1 MNVSMIYPQ
10 IISSFY
16 SLMIMVSFFSKK
28 KFKTMENSLFGTMIV
43 GNFIG
48 LLLDI
53 VAYVLAYY
61 TGVGYLTTL
70 ICKFIQLYLILWIMT
85 MTIYIYVISNG
96 ISYDDEAKKNIKW
109 KKYKDFKRMMICFE
123 LLLCFICSLLPMQVV
138 IKGHMAYSSGLSN
151 NMIYGLSG
159 ILMIVWIIILFSNMK
174 VIKDKKFYPIY
185 AYIILGALTAFIQY
199 LYPEIIIITPVETFI
214 TILMYF
220 TIENPDI
227 KMLSEVTAAKDAA
240 DKANR
245 AKSDFLSSMS
255 HEIRTPLNAIVGFSE
270 CIKNADSLE
279 EAKENAADIV
289 TASESLL
296 EIVNGILDI
305 SKIESGKLELVQS
318 DYDIY
323 KILDEV
329 VKLIKARLGDKPLN
343 FEVNIAE
350 DIPHVLYGDHFN
362 IKKILINFLTNA
374 VKYTDE
380 GYVKFDV
387 KCVIVN
393 NNVCR
398 LIMSVKDSGRG
409 IKKENIDKLF
419 TKFQRLDEDKNT
431 TIEGTGLGLAITKQL
446 VEMMH
451 GKIVVNSI
459 YGEGSEFTV
468 AIDQRISNHKLETQ
482 EDISDDVI
490 DLTGRKIL
498 VVDDNKLNLKV
509 AVKLLQ
515 PYKCVVETCESGFGC
530 IDKITSGNKYDIILL
545 DDMMPKMR
553 GSETLTRLKA
563 DPKFNIPVV
572 ALTAN
577 AIQGMR
583 EQYMLLGFDDYL
595 AKPID
600 KKELNRIL
608 NKYVLKNALVEGND
622 KPTKTVEEKPTIS
635 ESPMEENINFQD
647 YTGKKILI
655 VDDNKL
661 NVKVATKIMNPY
673 HFEIDSAYSGLECL
687 NKVKNTKY
695 DIIFMDYMMPNM
707 DGIETFRQLHE
718 DPSFKTPVIS
728 LTADAVVGAKD
739 KFINA
744 GFNGYVS
751 KPIDKKMLDDAINKA
766 LKDK

>member
-1 MNVSMIYPQ
+1 MGTGIFFPLCALPFSVIIVLLYFIKGHIRSKETLIFGTLIVSNMIGLVIELLCTYASHIYYINQPLSVF
-10 IISSFY
+10 ILKSYLFYLIFWISTITYYVY
-16 SLMIMVSFFSKK
+16 SVQKKENDIKK
-28 KFKTMENSLFGTMIV
+28 KRINIFSIYYLFVGIILAVLPIKAVISQDFSQRYTSGLAVTFTYVISAIAICMMIIMLLTNLKRLKEKKFIPIIFFLIFGGLVSLVQMI
-43 GNFIG
+43 NPSI
-48 LLLDI
+48 LLM
-53 VAYVLAYY
+53 
-61 TGVGYLTTL
+61 TYLETL
-70 ICKFIQLYLILWIMT
+70 IC
-85 MTIYIYVISNG
+85 VI
-96 ISYDDEAKKNIKW
+96 
-109 KKYKDFKRMMICFE
+109 
-123 LLLCFICSLLPMQVV
+123 
-138 IKGHMAYSSGLSN
+138 
-151 NMIYGLSG
+151 
-159 ILMIVWIIILFSNMK
+159 
-174 VIKDKKFYPIY
+174 
-185 AYIILGALTAFIQY
+185 
-199 LYPEIIIITPVETFI
+199 
-214 TILMYF
+214 MYF

-482 EDISDDVI
+482 EDVSDDVI

-530 IDKITSGNKYDIILL
+530 IDKITSGNKYDIILF

-622 KPTKTVEEKPTIS
+622 KPTKTMEEKPTIS

-766 LKDK
+766 LKDR

>member
-1 MNVSMIYPQ
+1 MGTGIFFPLCALPFSVIIVLLYFIKGHIRSKETLIFGTLIVSNMIGLVIELLCTYASHIYYINQPLSVF
-10 IISSFY
+10 ILKSYLFYLIFWISTITYYVY
-16 SLMIMVSFFSKK
+16 SVQKKENDIKK
-28 KFKTMENSLFGTMIV
+28 KRINIFSIYYLFVGIILAVLPIKAVISQDFSQRYTSGLAVTFTYVISAIAICMMIIMLLTNLKRLKEKKFIPIIFFLIFGGLVSLVQMI
-43 GNFIG
+43 NPSI
-48 LLLDI
+48 LLM
-53 VAYVLAYY
+53 
-61 TGVGYLTTL
+61 TYLETL
-70 ICKFIQLYLILWIMT
+70 IC
-85 MTIYIYVISNG
+85 VI
-96 ISYDDEAKKNIKW
+96 
-109 KKYKDFKRMMICFE
+109 
-123 LLLCFICSLLPMQVV
+123 
-138 IKGHMAYSSGLSN
+138 
-151 NMIYGLSG
+151 
-159 ILMIVWIIILFSNMK
+159 
-174 VIKDKKFYPIY
+174 
-185 AYIILGALTAFIQY
+185 
-199 LYPEIIIITPVETFI
+199 
-214 TILMYF
+214 MYF

-482 EDISDDVI
+482 EDVSDDVI

-545 DDMMPKMR
+545 DDMMPKMC

-622 KPTKTVEEKPTIS
+622 KSTKTVEEKPTIS

-707 DGIETFRQLHE
+707 DGIETFKQLHE

-766 LKDK
+766 LKD

>member
-1 MNVSMIYPQ
+1 MGTGIFFPLCALPFSVIIVLLYFIKGHIRSKETLIFGTLIVSNMIGLVIELLCTYASHIYYINQPLSVF
-10 IISSFY
+10 ILKSYLFYLIFWISTITYYVY
-16 SLMIMVSFFSKK
+16 SVQKKENDIKK
-28 KFKTMENSLFGTMIV
+28 KRINIFSIYYLFVGIILAVLPIKAVISQDFSQRYTSGLAVTFTYVISAIAICMMIIMLLTNLKRLKEKKFIPIIFFLIFGGLVSLVQMI
-43 GNFIG
+43 NPSI
-48 LLLDI
+48 LLM
-53 VAYVLAYY
+53 
-61 TGVGYLTTL
+61 TYLETL
-70 ICKFIQLYLILWIMT
+70 IC
-85 MTIYIYVISNG
+85 VI
-96 ISYDDEAKKNIKW
+96 
-109 KKYKDFKRMMICFE
+109 
-123 LLLCFICSLLPMQVV
+123 
-138 IKGHMAYSSGLSN
+138 
-151 NMIYGLSG
+151 
-159 ILMIVWIIILFSNMK
+159 
-174 VIKDKKFYPIY
+174 
-185 AYIILGALTAFIQY
+185 
-199 LYPEIIIITPVETFI
+199 
-214 TILMYF
+214 MYF

-343 FEVNIAE
+343 FEVNIAP

-482 EDISDDVI
+482 EDVSDDVI

-622 KPTKTVEEKPTIS
+622 KSTKTVEEKPTIS

-707 DGIETFRQLHE
+707 DGIETFKQLHE

-766 LKDK
+766 LKD

>member
-1 MNVSMIYPQ
+1 MGTGIFFPLCALPFSVIIVLLYFIKGHIRSKETLIFGTLIVSNMIGL
-10 IISSFY
+10 IIELLCTYASRIYYINQSLSVFILKSYLFY
-16 SLMIMVSFFSKK
+16 LIFWISTITYYVYSVQKKENDIKK
-28 KFKTMENSLFGTMIV
+28 KRINLFSVYYLVVGIILAVLPIKAVISQDFSQRYTSGLAVTFTYAISAIAICMMIIMLLTNLKRLKEKKFIPIIFFLIFGGLVSLVQMI
-43 GNFIG
+43 NPSI
-48 LLLDI
+48 LLM
-53 VAYVLAYY
+53 
-61 TGVGYLTTL
+61 TYLETL
-70 ICKFIQLYLILWIMT
+70 IC
-85 MTIYIYVISNG
+85 VI
-96 ISYDDEAKKNIKW
+96 
-109 KKYKDFKRMMICFE
+109 
-123 LLLCFICSLLPMQVV
+123 
-138 IKGHMAYSSGLSN
+138 
-151 NMIYGLSG
+151 
-159 ILMIVWIIILFSNMK
+159 
-174 VIKDKKFYPIY
+174 
-185 AYIILGALTAFIQY
+185 
-199 LYPEIIIITPVETFI
+199 
-214 TILMYF
+214 MYF

-343 FEVNIAE
+343 FEVNIAP

-482 EDISDDVI
+482 EDVSDDVI

-622 KPTKTVEEKPTIS
+622 KPTKIVEEKPTIS

>member
-1 MNVSMIYPQ
+1 MGTGIFFPLCALPFSVIIVLLYFIKGHIRSKETLIFGTLIVSNMIGLVIELLCTYASHIYYINQPLSVF
-10 IISSFY
+10 ILKSYLFYLIFWISTITYYVY
-16 SLMIMVSFFSKK
+16 SVQKKENDIKK
-28 KFKTMENSLFGTMIV
+28 KRINIFSIYYLFVGIILAVLPIKAVISQDFSQRYTSGLAVTFTYVISAIAICMMIIMLLTNLKRLKEKKFIPIIFFLIFGGLVSLVQMI
-43 GNFIG
+43 NPSI
-48 LLLDI
+48 LLM
-53 VAYVLAYY
+53 
-61 TGVGYLTTL
+61 TYLETL
-70 ICKFIQLYLILWIMT
+70 IC
-85 MTIYIYVISNG
+85 VI
-96 ISYDDEAKKNIKW
+96 
-109 KKYKDFKRMMICFE
+109 
-123 LLLCFICSLLPMQVV
+123 
-138 IKGHMAYSSGLSN
+138 
-151 NMIYGLSG
+151 
-159 ILMIVWIIILFSNMK
+159 
-174 VIKDKKFYPIY
+174 
-185 AYIILGALTAFIQY
+185 
-199 LYPEIIIITPVETFI
+199 
-214 TILMYF
+214 MYF

-482 EDISDDVI
+482 EDVSDDVI

-622 KPTKTVEEKPTIS
+622 KSTKTVEEKPTIS

-707 DGIETFRQLHE
+707 DGIETFKQLHE

-766 LKDK
+766 LKD

>member
-1 MNVSMIYPQ
+1 MIYGCCFS
-10 IISSFY
+10 IICLVFITMFSVIY
-16 SLMIMVSFFSKK
+16 FSKK
-28 KFKTMENSLFGTMIV
+28 RINSLENKIYSLLLITNMIGLILDITGFVCFKTLGV
-43 GNFIG
+43 GNDISVIVSKIYLIYYFSWTYFIMIYFFVVSFKNKKISDAKKKKYTELFTTIY
-48 LLLDI
+48 LLMCVVTILLPFE
-53 VAYVLAYY
+53 VKFTSEAAYSYGMAVNVVYFASFICILLMIIFMICNKTNLKNKAYY
-61 TGVGYLTTL
+61 P
-70 ICKFIQLYLILWIMT
+70 FFAFM
-85 MTIYIYVISNG
+85 
-96 ISYDDEAKKNIKW
+96 
-109 KKYKDFKRMMICFE
+109 
-123 LLLCFICSLLPMQVV
+123 
-138 IKGHMAYSSGLSN
+138 
-151 NMIYGLSG
+151 
-159 ILMIVWIIILFSNMK
+159 
-174 VIKDKKFYPIY
+174 
-185 AYIILGALTAFIQY
+185 ILGGIALYIQKC
-199 LYPEIIIITPVETFI
+199 YPDVMLLISCQSIVTS
-214 TILMYF
+214 LMYF

-227 KMLSEVTAAKDAA
+227 KMLNQVTAAKDAA

-398 LIMSVKDSGRG
+398 LIMSVKDCGRG
-409 IKKENIDKLF
+409 ITKKNIDKLF

-482 EDISDDVI
+482 EDVSDDVI
-490 DLTGRKIL
+490 DLSGRKIL

-563 DPKFNIPVV
+563 DSKFNIPVV

-766 LKDK
+766 LKDR

>member
-1 MNVSMIYPQ
+1 MGTGIFFPLCALPFSVIIVLLYFIKGHIRSKETLIFGTLIVSNMIGLVIELLCTYASHIYYINQPLSVF
-10 IISSFY
+10 ILKSYLFYLIFWISTITYYVY
-16 SLMIMVSFFSKK
+16 SVQKKENDIKK
-28 KFKTMENSLFGTMIV
+28 KRINIFSIYYLFVGIILAVLPIKAVISQDFSQRYTSGLAVTFTYVISAIAICMMIIMLLTNLKRLKEKKFIPIIFFLIFGGLVSLVQMI
-43 GNFIG
+43 NPSI
-48 LLLDI
+48 LLM
-53 VAYVLAYY
+53 
-61 TGVGYLTTL
+61 TYLETL
-70 ICKFIQLYLILWIMT
+70 IC
-85 MTIYIYVISNG
+85 VI
-96 ISYDDEAKKNIKW
+96 
-109 KKYKDFKRMMICFE
+109 
-123 LLLCFICSLLPMQVV
+123 
-138 IKGHMAYSSGLSN
+138 
-151 NMIYGLSG
+151 
-159 ILMIVWIIILFSNMK
+159 
-174 VIKDKKFYPIY
+174 
-185 AYIILGALTAFIQY
+185 
-199 LYPEIIIITPVETFI
+199 
-214 TILMYF
+214 MYF

-343 FEVNIAE
+343 FEVNIAP

-482 EDISDDVI
+482 EDVI

-622 KPTKTVEEKPTIS
+622 KSTKTVEEKPTIS

-707 DGIETFRQLHE
+707 DGIETFKQLHE

-766 LKDK
+766 LKD

>member
-1 MNVSMIYPQ
+1 MNFIYIIMIMLIYFSKKRVDNLDNKIYSTILVLNSVGVVVDILQFILIKNSAPTNVILFVNKLFLIYVITWTAVYNYYVISIRRNDEKIIRSNIVKLLLLTYVIFVVIVIALPVSYRLNDDGTMYSTGLAVKFAYGAVSYYILIMFVSMIINLTHDHKNSEKYKPVLSFLVLGS
-10 IISSFY
+10 IS
-16 SLMIMVSFFSKK
+16 
-28 KFKTMENSLFGTMIV
+28 
-43 GNFIG
+43 G
-48 LLLDI
+48 LL
-53 VAYVLAYY
+53 
-61 TGVGYLTTL
+61 
-70 ICKFIQLYLILWIMT
+70 Q
-85 MTIYIYVISNG
+85 
-96 ISYDDEAKKNIKW
+96 
-109 KKYKDFKRMMICFE
+109 MMNPI
-123 LLLCFICSLLPMQVV
+123 LLLTS
-138 IKGHMAYSSGLSN
+138 
-151 NMIYGLSG
+151 
-159 ILMIVWIIILFSNMK
+159 
-174 VIKDKKFYPIY
+174 
-185 AYIILGALTAFIQY
+185 
-199 LYPEIIIITPVETFI
+199 PVETFV
-214 TILMYF
+214 TILTYF
-220 TIENPDI
+220 FIENPDI
-227 KMLSEVTAAKDAA
+227 KMLNEVTAAKDAA

-343 FEVNIAE
+343 FEVNIAP

-419 TKFQRLDEDKNT
+419 TKFQRL
-431 TIEGTGLGLAITKQL
+431 
-446 VEMMH
+446 
-451 GKIVVNSI
+451 
-459 YGEGSEFTV
+459 
-468 AIDQRISNHKLETQ
+468 
-482 EDISDDVI
+482 
-490 DLTGRKIL
+490 
-498 VVDDNKLNLKV
+498 DDNKLNLKV

-595 AKPID
+595 AKPIE

-608 NKYVLKNALVEGND
+608 NKYVLKNALVEEND
-622 KPTKTVEEKPTIS
+622 KSTKTVEEKPTIS

-707 DGIETFRQLHE
+707 DGIETFKQLHE

-766 LKDK
+766 LKD

>member
-1 MNVSMIYPQ
+1 MGTGIFFPLCALPFSVIIVLLYFIKGHIRSKETLIFGTLIVSNMIGLVIELLCTYASHIYYINQPLSVF
-10 IISSFY
+10 ILKSYLFYLIFWISTITYYVY
-16 SLMIMVSFFSKK
+16 SVQKKENDIKK
-28 KFKTMENSLFGTMIV
+28 KRINIFSIYYLFVGIILAVLPIKAVISQDFSQRYTSGLAVTFTYVISAIAICMMIIMLLTNLKRLKEKKFIPIIFFLIFGGLVSLVQMI
-43 GNFIG
+43 NPSI
-48 LLLDI
+48 LLM
-53 VAYVLAYY
+53 
-61 TGVGYLTTL
+61 TYLETL
-70 ICKFIQLYLILWIMT
+70 IC
-85 MTIYIYVISNG
+85 VI
-96 ISYDDEAKKNIKW
+96 
-109 KKYKDFKRMMICFE
+109 
-123 LLLCFICSLLPMQVV
+123 
-138 IKGHMAYSSGLSN
+138 
-151 NMIYGLSG
+151 
-159 ILMIVWIIILFSNMK
+159 
-174 VIKDKKFYPIY
+174 
-185 AYIILGALTAFIQY
+185 
-199 LYPEIIIITPVETFI
+199 
-214 TILMYF
+214 MYF

-343 FEVNIAE
+343 FEVNIAP

-482 EDISDDVI
+482 EDVSDDVI

-622 KPTKTVEEKPTIS
+622 KSTKTVEEKPTIS

-707 DGIETFRQLHE
+707 DGIETFKQLHE

>member
-1 MNVSMIYPQ
+1 MNFIYIIMIMLIYFSKKRVDNLDNKIYSTILVLNSVGVVVDILQFILIKNSAPTNVILFVNKLFLIYVITWTAVYNYYVISIRRNDEKIIRSNIVKLLLLTYVIFVVIVIALPVSYRLNDDGTMYSTGLAVKFAYGAVSYYILIMFVSMIINLTHDHKNSEKYKPVLSFLVLGS
-10 IISSFY
+10 IS
-16 SLMIMVSFFSKK
+16 
-28 KFKTMENSLFGTMIV
+28 
-43 GNFIG
+43 G
-48 LLLDI
+48 LL
-53 VAYVLAYY
+53 
-61 TGVGYLTTL
+61 
-70 ICKFIQLYLILWIMT
+70 Q
-85 MTIYIYVISNG
+85 
-96 ISYDDEAKKNIKW
+96 
-109 KKYKDFKRMMICFE
+109 MMNPI
-123 LLLCFICSLLPMQVV
+123 LLLTS
-138 IKGHMAYSSGLSN
+138 
-151 NMIYGLSG
+151 
-159 ILMIVWIIILFSNMK
+159 
-174 VIKDKKFYPIY
+174 
-185 AYIILGALTAFIQY
+185 
-199 LYPEIIIITPVETFI
+199 PVETFV
-214 TILMYF
+214 TILTYF
-220 TIENPDI
+220 FIENPDI
-227 KMLSEVTAAKDAA
+227 KMLNEVTAAKDAA

-343 FEVNIAE
+343 FEVNIAP

-553 GSETLTRLKA
+553 GSET
-563 DPKFNIPVV
+563 
-572 ALTAN
+572 
-577 AIQGMR
+577 
-583 EQYMLLGFDDYL
+583 
-595 AKPID
+595 
-600 KKELNRIL
+600 
-608 NKYVLKNALVEGND
+608 
-622 KPTKTVEEKPTIS
+622 
-635 ESPMEENINFQD
+635 
-647 YTGKKILI
+647 
-655 VDDNKL
+655 
-661 NVKVATKIMNPY
+661 
-673 HFEIDSAYSGLECL
+673 
-687 NKVKNTKY
+687 
-695 DIIFMDYMMPNM
+695 
-707 DGIETFRQLHE
+707 FRQLHE

-766 LKDK
+766 LKDR

>member
-1 MNVSMIYPQ
+1 MGSTVFLN
-10 IISSFY
+10 ISG
-16 SLMIMVSFFSKK
+16 LMYTILISICFFSKDRVDSY
-28 KFKTMENSLFGTMIV
+28 ENKIYGNLIIVTIVELLFGLLSYISLIVPFSTFTNEVIGKLFLISMISWTTFFLSYIISIS
-43 GNFIG
+43 NN
-48 LLLDI
+48 LDDQI
-53 VAYVLAYY
+53 KH
-61 TGVGYLTTL
+61 
-70 ICKFIQLYLILWIMT
+70 KFVKLVVYFSVFFSVLILIFKLNFVKLNDGGLYST
-85 MTIYIYVISNG
+85 G
-96 ISYDDEAKKNIKW
+96 IPV
-109 KKYKDFKRMMICFE
+109 
-123 LLLCFICSLLPMQVV
+123 LLC
-138 IKGHMAYSSGLSN
+138 
-151 NMIYGLSG
+151 YGLSG
-159 ILMIVWIIILFSNMK
+159 IYIFLMLFSGWKNIKSKSKKYIPLWSFIIIGTLFM
-174 VIKDKKFYPIY
+174 VIQIMM
-185 AYIILGALTAFIQY
+185 
-199 LYPEIIIITPVETFI
+199 PELFLVVPAEVFI
-214 TILMYF
+214 TSIMYH

-227 KMLSEVTAAKDAA
+227 KMLNQVTAAKDAA

-305 SKIESGKLELVQS
+305 SKIESGKLELVQT

-393 NNVCR
+393 NDVCR

-451 GKIVVNSI
+451 GKIVVNSV

-468 AIDQRISNHKLETQ
+468 ALDQRISNKVLETQ
-482 EDISDDVI
+482 EEVSEEVI

-509 AVKLLQ
+509 ATKLLQ
-515 PYKCVVETCESGFGC
+515 PYKCVVETCESGFEC
-530 IDKITSGNKYDIILL
+530 LDKVTSGSNYDIILL
-545 DDMMPKMR
+545 DDTMPKMR

-563 DPKFNIPVV
+563 DPKFNIPVI

-583 EQYMLLGFDDYL
+583 EQYLLLGFDDYL
-595 AKPID
+595 AKPIE

-608 NKYVLKNALVEGND
+608 SKFVLKTALVEEND

-635 ESPMEENINFQD
+635 ESLIEETINYHD
-647 YTGKKILI
+647 YTGKRVLI

-661 NVKVATKIMNPY
+661 NVKVATKIMSPY
-673 HFEIDSAYSGLECL
+673 NFEIDSVYSGAECL
-687 NKVKNTKY
+687 DKVKTTKY

-707 DGIETFRQLHE
+707 DGIETFKRLHE
-718 DPSFKTPVIS
+718 DPLFSTPVIS

-739 KFINA
+739 KFINE
-744 GFNGYVS
+744 GFDGYIS
-751 KPIDKKMLDDAINKA
+751 KPIDKKLLDEAINKA
-766 LKDK
+766 LNNK

>member
-1 MNVSMIYPQ
+1 MNFIYIIMIMLIYFSKKRVDNLDNKIYSTILVLNSVGVVVDILQFILIKNSAPTNVILFVNKLFLIYVITWTAVYNYYVISIRRNDEKIIRSNIVKLLLLTYVIFVVIVIALPVSYRLNDDGTMYSTGLAVKFAYGAVSYYILIMFVSMIINLTHDHKNSYKYKPVLSFLVLGS
-10 IISSFY
+10 IS
-16 SLMIMVSFFSKK
+16 
-28 KFKTMENSLFGTMIV
+28 
-43 GNFIG
+43 G
-48 LLLDI
+48 LL
-53 VAYVLAYY
+53 
-61 TGVGYLTTL
+61 
-70 ICKFIQLYLILWIMT
+70 Q
-85 MTIYIYVISNG
+85 
-96 ISYDDEAKKNIKW
+96 
-109 KKYKDFKRMMICFE
+109 MMNPI
-123 LLLCFICSLLPMQVV
+123 LLLTS
-138 IKGHMAYSSGLSN
+138 
-151 NMIYGLSG
+151 
-159 ILMIVWIIILFSNMK
+159 
-174 VIKDKKFYPIY
+174 
-185 AYIILGALTAFIQY
+185 
-199 LYPEIIIITPVETFI
+199 PVETFV
-214 TILMYF
+214 TILTYF
-220 TIENPDI
+220 FIENPDI
-227 KMLSEVTAAKDAA
+227 KMLNEVTAAKDAA

-343 FEVNIAE
+343 FEVNIAP

-409 IKKENIDKLF
+409 IKKENIDKTSTGKML
-419 TKFQRLDEDKNT
+419 KLLYT

-622 KPTKTVEEKPTIS
+622 KPTKTMEEKPTIS

-766 LKDK
+766 LKDR

>member
-1 MNVSMIYPQ
+1 MGTGIFFPLCALPFSVIIVLLYFIKGHIRSKETLIFGTLIVSNMIGLVIELLCTYASHIYYINQPLSVF
-10 IISSFY
+10 ILKSYLFYLIFWISTITYYVY
-16 SLMIMVSFFSKK
+16 SVQKKENDIKK
-28 KFKTMENSLFGTMIV
+28 KRINIFSIYYLFVGIILAVLPIKAVISQDFSQRYTSGLAVTFTYVISAIAICMMIIMLLTNLKRLKEKKFIPIIFFLIFGGLVSLVQMI
-43 GNFIG
+43 NPSI
-48 LLLDI
+48 LLM
-53 VAYVLAYY
+53 
-61 TGVGYLTTL
+61 TYLETL
-70 ICKFIQLYLILWIMT
+70 IC
-85 MTIYIYVISNG
+85 VI
-96 ISYDDEAKKNIKW
+96 
-109 KKYKDFKRMMICFE
+109 
-123 LLLCFICSLLPMQVV
+123 
-138 IKGHMAYSSGLSN
+138 
-151 NMIYGLSG
+151 
-159 ILMIVWIIILFSNMK
+159 
-174 VIKDKKFYPIY
+174 
-185 AYIILGALTAFIQY
+185 
-199 LYPEIIIITPVETFI
+199 
-214 TILMYF
+214 MYF

-482 EDISDDVI
+482 EDVSDDVI

-583 EQYMLLGFDDYL
+583 EQYML
-595 AKPID
+595 
-600 KKELNRIL
+600 
-608 NKYVLKNALVEGND
+608 
-622 KPTKTVEEKPTIS
+622 
-635 ESPMEENINFQD
+635 
-647 YTGKKILI
+647 
-655 VDDNKL
+655 
-661 NVKVATKIMNPY
+661 
-673 HFEIDSAYSGLECL
+673 
-687 NKVKNTKY
+687 
-695 DIIFMDYMMPNM
+695 
-707 DGIETFRQLHE
+707 
-718 DPSFKTPVIS
+718 
-728 LTADAVVGAKD
+728 
-739 KFINA
+739 
-744 GFNGYVS
+744 
-751 KPIDKKMLDDAINKA
+751 
-766 LKDK
+766 

>member
-1 MNVSMIYPQ
+1 MGTGIFFPLCALPFSVIIVLLYFIKGHIRSKETLIFGTLIVSNMIGLVIELLCTYASHIYYINQPLSVF
-10 IISSFY
+10 ILKSYLFYLIFWISTITYYVY
-16 SLMIMVSFFSKK
+16 SVQKKENDIKK
-28 KFKTMENSLFGTMIV
+28 KRINIFSIYYLFVGIILAVLPIKAVISQDFSQRYTSGLAVTFTYVISAIAICMMIIMLLTNLKRLKEKKFIPIIFFLIFGGLVSLVQMI
-43 GNFIG
+43 NPSI
-48 LLLDI
+48 LLM
-53 VAYVLAYY
+53 
-61 TGVGYLTTL
+61 TYLETL
-70 ICKFIQLYLILWIMT
+70 IC
-85 MTIYIYVISNG
+85 VI
-96 ISYDDEAKKNIKW
+96 
-109 KKYKDFKRMMICFE
+109 
-123 LLLCFICSLLPMQVV
+123 
-138 IKGHMAYSSGLSN
+138 
-151 NMIYGLSG
+151 
-159 ILMIVWIIILFSNMK
+159 
-174 VIKDKKFYPIY
+174 
-185 AYIILGALTAFIQY
+185 
-199 LYPEIIIITPVETFI
+199 
-214 TILMYF
+214 MYF

-362 IKKILINFLTNA
+362 IKKNLINFLTNA

-482 EDISDDVI
+482 EDVSDDVI

-622 KPTKTVEEKPTIS
+622 KSTKTVEEKPTIS

-707 DGIETFRQLHE
+707 DGIETFKQLHE

-766 LKDK
+766 LKD

>member
-1 MNVSMIYPQ
+1 MGSTIFLN
-10 IISSFY
+10 ISG
-16 SLMIMVSFFSKK
+16 LMYTMLIAVCFFSKDRVNSY
-28 KFKTMENSLFGTMIV
+28 ENKMYGNLIIV
-43 GNFIG
+43 TIAELLCG
-48 LLLDI
+48 LLSYISLITPFPLLANEVIGKLFLISMISWTTFFLCYIISISYNLDEPKKKKI
-53 VAYVLAYY
+53 VKRIIFFFVL
-61 TGVGYLTTL
+61 
-70 ICKFIQLYLILWIMT
+70 FSMLILIFKLDF
-85 MTIYIYVISNG
+85 VKLDNG
-96 ISYDDEAKKNIKW
+96 GLFSTG
-109 KKYKDFKRMMICFE
+109 
-123 LLLCFICSLLPMQVV
+123 LPVLLC
-138 IKGHMAYSSGLSN
+138 YS
-151 NMIYGLSG
+151 LSG
-159 ILMIVWIIILFSNMK
+159 IYIFLMLISGWKNMSNK
-174 VIKDKKFYPIY
+174 SKKYIPLWAF
-185 AYIILGALTAFIQY
+185 IILGTIFMIIQIIN
-199 LYPEIIIITPVETFI
+199 PELFLVVPAEVFI
-214 TILMYF
+214 TSIMYH

-343 FEVNIAE
+343 FEVNIAP

-393 NNVCR
+393 NDVCR

-468 AIDQRISNHKLETQ
+468 AIDQRISNHKLEIQ
-482 EDISDDVI
+482 EDVSDDVI

-553 GSETLTRLKA
+553 GSETLTRLKS

-622 KPTKTVEEKPTIS
+622 KSTKTVEEKPTIS

-766 LKDK
+766 LKD

>member
-1 MNVSMIYPQ
+1 MGTGIFFPLCALPFSVIIVLLYFIKGHIRSKETLIFGTLIVSNMIGLVIELLCTYASHIYYINQPLSVF
-10 IISSFY
+10 ILKSYLFYLIFWISTITYYVY
-16 SLMIMVSFFSKK
+16 SVQKKENDIKK
-28 KFKTMENSLFGTMIV
+28 KRINIFSIYYLFVGIILAVLPIKAVISQDFSQRYTSGLAVTFTYVISAIAICMMIIMLLTNLKRLKEKKFIPIIFFLIFGGLVSLVQMI
-43 GNFIG
+43 NPSI
-48 LLLDI
+48 LLM
-53 VAYVLAYY
+53 
-61 TGVGYLTTL
+61 TYLETL
-70 ICKFIQLYLILWIMT
+70 IC
-85 MTIYIYVISNG
+85 VI
-96 ISYDDEAKKNIKW
+96 
-109 KKYKDFKRMMICFE
+109 
-123 LLLCFICSLLPMQVV
+123 
-138 IKGHMAYSSGLSN
+138 
-151 NMIYGLSG
+151 
-159 ILMIVWIIILFSNMK
+159 
-174 VIKDKKFYPIY
+174 
-185 AYIILGALTAFIQY
+185 
-199 LYPEIIIITPVETFI
+199 
-214 TILMYF
+214 MYF

-482 EDISDDVI
+482 EDVSDDVI

-595 AKPID
+595 AKPIE

-608 NKYVLKNALVEGND
+608 NKYVLKNALVEEND
-622 KPTKTVEEKPTIS
+622 KSTKTVEEKPTIS
-635 ESPMEENINFQD
+635 ESPTEENINFQD

-707 DGIETFRQLHE
+707 DGIETFKQLHE

-766 LKDK
+766 LKD

>member
-1 MNVSMIYPQ
+1 MVYGCCFSIMCLVFMLLFAIIY
-10 IISSFY
+10 
-16 SLMIMVSFFSKK
+16 FSKK
-28 KFKTMENSLFGTMIV
+28 RIDLLENKVYSFILISNIFGLVIDILGFVFFSLLGV
-43 GNFIG
+43 GNKLSIFISRVY
-48 LLLDI
+48 LI
-53 VAYVLAYY
+53 YY
-61 TGVGYLTTL
+61 FTWTYLMM
-70 ICKFIQLYLILWIMT
+70 IYFFVISFKNNKKIKNSEKKCINFFAVLYL
-85 MTIYIYVISNG
+85 VIAL
-96 ISYDDEAKKNIKW
+96 I
-109 KKYKDFKRMMICFE
+109 ICFLPFSVE
-123 LLLCFICSLLPMQVV
+123 FSEKAAYSYGLAVNLVYIISFLCIVLMLIFLLCNRRNLGN
-138 IKGHMAYSSGLSN
+138 KTY
-151 NMIYGLSG
+151 
-159 ILMIVWIIILFSNMK
+159 
-174 VIKDKKFYPIY
+174 YPFF
-185 AYIILGALTAFIQY
+185 AFMILGGITLYIQKC
-199 LYPEIIIITPVETFI
+199 YPELMLLISCQSVVTS
-214 TILMYF
+214 LMYF

-227 KMLSEVTAAKDAA
+227 KMLNQVTAAKDAA

-305 SKIESGKLELVQS
+305 SKIESGKLELVQT

-393 NNVCR
+393 NDVCR

-451 GKIVVNSI
+451 GKIVVNSV

-468 AIDQRISNHKLETQ
+468 ALDQRISNKVLETQ
-482 EDISDDVI
+482 EDVSEEVI

-509 AVKLLQ
+509 ATKLLQ
-515 PYKCVVETCESGFGC
+515 PYKCIVETCESGFEC
-530 IDKITSGNKYDIILL
+530 LDKVTSGSNYDIILL

-563 DPKFNIPVV
+563 APKFNIPVI

-583 EQYMLLGFDDYL
+583 EQYLLLGFDDYL
-595 AKPID
+595 AKPIE

-608 NKYVLKNALVEGND
+608 SKFVLKTALVEEND
-622 KPTKTVEEKPTIS
+622 KPTKTMDEKPTIS
-635 ESPMEENINFQD
+635 ESPIEETINYHD
-647 YTGKKILI
+647 YTGKKVLI

-661 NVKVATKIMNPY
+661 NVKVATKIMSPY
-673 HFEIDSAYSGLECL
+673 NFEIDSVYSGAECL
-687 NKVKNTKY
+687 DKVKTTKY
-695 DIIFMDYMMPNM
+695 DVIFMDYMMPNM
-707 DGIETFRQLHE
+707 DGIETFKRLHE
-718 DPSFKTPVIS
+718 DPSFSTPVIS

-739 KFINA
+739 KFINE
-744 GFNGYVS
+744 GFNGYIS
-751 KPIDKKMLDDAINKA
+751 KPIDKKLLDEAINKA
-766 LKDK
+766 LNNK

>member
-1 MNVSMIYPQ
+1 MGTGIFFPLCALPFSVIIVLLYFIKGHIRSKETLIFGTLIVSNMIGLVIELLCTYASHIYYINQPLSVF
-10 IISSFY
+10 ILKSYLFYLIFWISTITYYVY
-16 SLMIMVSFFSKK
+16 SVQKKENDIKK
-28 KFKTMENSLFGTMIV
+28 KRINIFSIYYLFVGIILAVLPIKAVISQDFSQRYTSGLAVTFTYVISAIAICMMIIMLLTNLKRLKEKKFIPIIFFLIFGGLVSLVQMI
-43 GNFIG
+43 NPSI
-48 LLLDI
+48 LLM
-53 VAYVLAYY
+53 
-61 TGVGYLTTL
+61 TYLETL
-70 ICKFIQLYLILWIMT
+70 IC
-85 MTIYIYVISNG
+85 VI
-96 ISYDDEAKKNIKW
+96 
-109 KKYKDFKRMMICFE
+109 
-123 LLLCFICSLLPMQVV
+123 
-138 IKGHMAYSSGLSN
+138 
-151 NMIYGLSG
+151 
-159 ILMIVWIIILFSNMK
+159 
-174 VIKDKKFYPIY
+174 
-185 AYIILGALTAFIQY
+185 
-199 LYPEIIIITPVETFI
+199 
-214 TILMYF
+214 MYF

-482 EDISDDVI
+482 EDVSDDVI
-490 DLTGRKIL
+490 DLSGRKIL

-595 AKPID
+595 AKPIE

-608 NKYVLKNALVEGND
+608 NKYVLKNVLVEEND
-622 KPTKTVEEKPTIS
+622 KSTKNVEEKPTIS

-707 DGIETFRQLHE
+707 DGIETFKQLHE

-766 LKDK
+766 LKD

>member
-1 MNVSMIYPQ
+1 MGSTIFLN
-10 IISSFY
+10 ISG
-16 SLMIMVSFFSKK
+16 LMYTMLIAVCFFSKDRVNSY
-28 KFKTMENSLFGTMIV
+28 ENKMYGNLIIV
-43 GNFIG
+43 TIAELLCG
-48 LLLDI
+48 LLSYISLITPFPLLANEVIGKLFLISMISWTTFFLCYIISISYNLDEPKKKKI
-53 VAYVLAYY
+53 VKRIIFFFVL
-61 TGVGYLTTL
+61 
-70 ICKFIQLYLILWIMT
+70 FSMLILIFKLDF
-85 MTIYIYVISNG
+85 VKLDNG
-96 ISYDDEAKKNIKW
+96 GLFSTG
-109 KKYKDFKRMMICFE
+109 
-123 LLLCFICSLLPMQVV
+123 LPVLLC
-138 IKGHMAYSSGLSN
+138 YS
-151 NMIYGLSG
+151 LSG
-159 ILMIVWIIILFSNMK
+159 IYIFLMLISGWKNMSNK
-174 VIKDKKFYPIY
+174 SKKYIPLWAF
-185 AYIILGALTAFIQY
+185 IILGTIFMIIQIIN
-199 LYPEIIIITPVETFI
+199 PELFLVVPAEVFI
-214 TILMYF
+214 TSIMYH

-343 FEVNIAE
+343 FEVSIAE

-468 AIDQRISNHKLETQ
+468 AIDQRISNYKLETQ
-482 EDISDDVI
+482 EDVSDDVI
-490 DLTGRKIL
+490 DLSGRKIL

-595 AKPID
+595 AKPIE

-608 NKYVLKNALVEGND
+608 NKYVLKNALVEEND
-622 KPTKTVEEKPTIS
+622 KSTKTVEEKPTIS
-635 ESPMEENINFQD
+635 ESPTEENINFQD

-707 DGIETFRQLHE
+707 DGIETFKRLHE

-766 LKDK
+766 LKD

>member
-1 MNVSMIYPQ
+1 MGTGIFFPLCALPFSVIIVLLYFIKGHIRSKETLIFGTLIVSNMIGL
-10 IISSFY
+10 IIELLCTYASRIYYINQSLSVFILKSYLFY
-16 SLMIMVSFFSKK
+16 LIFWISTITYYVYSVQKKENDIKK
-28 KFKTMENSLFGTMIV
+28 KRINLFSVYYLVVGIILAVLPIKAVISQDFSQRYTSGLAVTFTYAISAIAICMMIIMLLTNLKRLKEKKFIPIIFFLIFGGLVSLVQMI
-43 GNFIG
+43 NPSI
-48 LLLDI
+48 LLM
-53 VAYVLAYY
+53 
-61 TGVGYLTTL
+61 TYLETL
-70 ICKFIQLYLILWIMT
+70 IC
-85 MTIYIYVISNG
+85 VI
-96 ISYDDEAKKNIKW
+96 
-109 KKYKDFKRMMICFE
+109 
-123 LLLCFICSLLPMQVV
+123 
-138 IKGHMAYSSGLSN
+138 
-151 NMIYGLSG
+151 
-159 ILMIVWIIILFSNMK
+159 
-174 VIKDKKFYPIY
+174 
-185 AYIILGALTAFIQY
+185 
-199 LYPEIIIITPVETFI
+199 
-214 TILMYF
+214 MYF

-343 FEVNIAE
+343 FEVNIAP

-482 EDISDDVI
+482 EDVSDDVI

-622 KPTKTVEEKPTIS
+622 KSTKTVEEKPTIS

-707 DGIETFRQLHE
+707 DGIETFKQLHE
-718 DPSFKTPVIS
+718 DSSFKTPVIS

>member
-1 MNVSMIYPQ
+1 MNFIYIIMIMLIYFSKKRVDNLDNKIYSTILVLNSVGVVVDILQFILIKNSAPTNVILFVNKLFLIYVITWTAVYNYYVISIRRNDEKIIRSNIVKLLLLTYVIFVVIVIALPVSYRLNDDGTMYSTGLAVKFAYGAVSYYILIMFVSMIINLTHDHKNSEKYKPVLSFLVLGS
-10 IISSFY
+10 IS
-16 SLMIMVSFFSKK
+16 
-28 KFKTMENSLFGTMIV
+28 
-43 GNFIG
+43 G
-48 LLLDI
+48 LL
-53 VAYVLAYY
+53 
-61 TGVGYLTTL
+61 
-70 ICKFIQLYLILWIMT
+70 Q
-85 MTIYIYVISNG
+85 
-96 ISYDDEAKKNIKW
+96 
-109 KKYKDFKRMMICFE
+109 MMNPI
-123 LLLCFICSLLPMQVV
+123 LLLTS
-138 IKGHMAYSSGLSN
+138 
-151 NMIYGLSG
+151 
-159 ILMIVWIIILFSNMK
+159 
-174 VIKDKKFYPIY
+174 
-185 AYIILGALTAFIQY
+185 
-199 LYPEIIIITPVETFI
+199 PVETFV
-214 TILMYF
+214 TILTYF
-220 TIENPDI
+220 FIENPDI
-227 KMLSEVTAAKDAA
+227 KMLNEVTAAKDAA

-343 FEVNIAE
+343 FEVNIAP

-490 DLTGRKIL
+490 DLYWK
-498 VVDDNKLNLKV
+498 
-509 AVKLLQ
+509 
-515 PYKCVVETCESGFGC
+515 
-530 IDKITSGNKYDIILL
+530 
-545 DDMMPKMR
+545 
-553 GSETLTRLKA
+553 
-563 DPKFNIPVV
+563 
-572 ALTAN
+572 
-577 AIQGMR
+577 
-583 EQYMLLGFDDYL
+583 
-595 AKPID
+595 
-600 KKELNRIL
+600 
-608 NKYVLKNALVEGND
+608 
-622 KPTKTVEEKPTIS
+622 
-635 ESPMEENINFQD
+635 
-647 YTGKKILI
+647 
-655 VDDNKL
+655 
-661 NVKVATKIMNPY
+661 
-673 HFEIDSAYSGLECL
+673 
-687 NKVKNTKY
+687 KNTC
-695 DIIFMDYMMPNM
+695 
-707 DGIETFRQLHE
+707 
-718 DPSFKTPVIS
+718 S
-728 LTADAVVGAKD
+728 
-739 KFINA
+739 
-744 GFNGYVS
+744 
-751 KPIDKKMLDDAINKA
+751 
-766 LKDK
+766 

>member
-1 MNVSMIYPQ
+1 MGTGIFFPLCALPFSVIIVLLYFIKGHIRSKETLIFGTLIVSNMIGL
-10 IISSFY
+10 IIELLCTYASRIYYINQSLSVFILKSYLFY
-16 SLMIMVSFFSKK
+16 LIFWISTITYYVYSVQKKENDIKK
-28 KFKTMENSLFGTMIV
+28 KRINLFSVYYLVVGIILAVLPIKAVISQDFSQRYTSGLAVTFTYAISAIAICMMIIMLLTNLKRLKEKKFIPIIFFLIFGGLVSLVQMI
-43 GNFIG
+43 NPSI
-48 LLLDI
+48 LLM
-53 VAYVLAYY
+53 
-61 TGVGYLTTL
+61 TYLETL
-70 ICKFIQLYLILWIMT
+70 IC
-85 MTIYIYVISNG
+85 VI
-96 ISYDDEAKKNIKW
+96 
-109 KKYKDFKRMMICFE
+109 
-123 LLLCFICSLLPMQVV
+123 
-138 IKGHMAYSSGLSN
+138 
-151 NMIYGLSG
+151 
-159 ILMIVWIIILFSNMK
+159 
-174 VIKDKKFYPIY
+174 
-185 AYIILGALTAFIQY
+185 
-199 LYPEIIIITPVETFI
+199 
-214 TILMYF
+214 MYF

-343 FEVNIAE
+343 FEVNIAP

-431 TIEGTGLGLAITKQL
+431 TIEETGLGLAITKQL

-482 EDISDDVI
+482 EDVSDDVI

-622 KPTKTVEEKPTIS
+622 KPTKIVEEKPTIS

>member
-1 MNVSMIYPQ
+1 MGTGI
-10 IISSFY
+10 
-16 SLMIMVSFFSKK
+16 FFSLCALPFSVIIVLLYFIKGHIRSKETLIFGTLIVSNMIGLVIELLCTYASHIYYINQPLSVFILKSYLFYLIFWISTITYYVYSVQKKENDIKK
-28 KFKTMENSLFGTMIV
+28 KRINIFSIYYLFVGIILAVLPIKAVISQDFSQRYTSGLAVTFTYVISAIAICMMIIMLLTNLKRLKEKKFIPIIFFLIFGGLVSLVQMI
-43 GNFIG
+43 NPSI
-48 LLLDI
+48 LLM
-53 VAYVLAYY
+53 
-61 TGVGYLTTL
+61 TYLETL
-70 ICKFIQLYLILWIMT
+70 IC
-85 MTIYIYVISNG
+85 VI
-96 ISYDDEAKKNIKW
+96 
-109 KKYKDFKRMMICFE
+109 
-123 LLLCFICSLLPMQVV
+123 
-138 IKGHMAYSSGLSN
+138 
-151 NMIYGLSG
+151 
-159 ILMIVWIIILFSNMK
+159 
-174 VIKDKKFYPIY
+174 
-185 AYIILGALTAFIQY
+185 
-199 LYPEIIIITPVETFI
+199 
-214 TILMYF
+214 MYF

-482 EDISDDVI
+482 EDVSDDVI

-622 KPTKTVEEKPTIS
+622 KSTKTVEEKPTIS

>member
-1 MNVSMIYPQ
+1 MGTGIFFPLCALPFSVIIVLLYFIKGHIRSKETLIFGTLIVSNMIGLVIELLCTYASHIYYINQPLSVF
-10 IISSFY
+10 ILKSYLFYLIFWISTITYYVY
-16 SLMIMVSFFSKK
+16 SVQKKENDIKK
-28 KFKTMENSLFGTMIV
+28 KRINIFSIYYLFVGIILAVLPIKAVISQDFSQRYTSGLAVTFTYVISAIAICMMIIMLLTNLKRLKEKKFIPIIFFLIFGGLVSLVQMI
-43 GNFIG
+43 NPSI
-48 LLLDI
+48 LLM
-53 VAYVLAYY
+53 
-61 TGVGYLTTL
+61 TYLETL
-70 ICKFIQLYLILWIMT
+70 IC
-85 MTIYIYVISNG
+85 VI
-96 ISYDDEAKKNIKW
+96 
-109 KKYKDFKRMMICFE
+109 
-123 LLLCFICSLLPMQVV
+123 
-138 IKGHMAYSSGLSN
+138 
-151 NMIYGLSG
+151 
-159 ILMIVWIIILFSNMK
+159 
-174 VIKDKKFYPIY
+174 
-185 AYIILGALTAFIQY
+185 
-199 LYPEIIIITPVETFI
+199 
-214 TILMYF
+214 MYF

-329 VKLIKARLGDKPLN
+329 AKLIKARLGDKPLN
-343 FEVNIAE
+343 FEVNIAP

-563 DPKFNIPVV
+563 DSKFNIPVV

-622 KPTKTVEEKPTIS
+622 KSTKTVEEKPTIS

-707 DGIETFRQLHE
+707 DGIETFKQLHE

-766 LKDK
+766 LKD

>member
-1 MNVSMIYPQ
+1 MGSKIFLN
-10 IISSFY
+10 ISG
-16 SLMIMVSFFSKK
+16 LMYTMLIAVCFFSKDRVNSY
-28 KFKTMENSLFGTMIV
+28 ENKMYGNLIIV
-43 GNFIG
+43 TIAELLCG
-48 LLLDI
+48 LLSYISLITPFPLLANEVIGKLFLISMISWTTFFLCYIISISYNLDEPKKKKI
-53 VAYVLAYY
+53 VKRIIFFFVL
-61 TGVGYLTTL
+61 
-70 ICKFIQLYLILWIMT
+70 FSMLILIFKLDF
-85 MTIYIYVISNG
+85 VKLDNG
-96 ISYDDEAKKNIKW
+96 GLFSTG
-109 KKYKDFKRMMICFE
+109 
-123 LLLCFICSLLPMQVV
+123 LPVLLC
-138 IKGHMAYSSGLSN
+138 YS
-151 NMIYGLSG
+151 LSG
-159 ILMIVWIIILFSNMK
+159 IYIFLMLISGWKNMSNK
-174 VIKDKKFYPIY
+174 SKKYIPLWAF
-185 AYIILGALTAFIQY
+185 IILGTIFMIIQIIN
-199 LYPEIIIITPVETFI
+199 PELFLVVPAEVFI
-214 TILMYF
+214 TSIMYH

-343 FEVNIAE
+343 FEVSIAE

-468 AIDQRISNHKLETQ
+468 AIDQRISNYKLETQ
-482 EDISDDVI
+482 EDVSDDVI
-490 DLTGRKIL
+490 DLSGRKIL

-595 AKPID
+595 AKPIE

-608 NKYVLKNALVEGND
+608 NKYVLKNALVEEND
-622 KPTKTVEEKPTIS
+622 KSTKTVEEKPTIS
-635 ESPMEENINFQD
+635 ESPTEENINFQD

-766 LKDK
+766 LKD